1 MSTHALK
8 PMTCEQLS
16 QIFPSLAFAALPCA
30 ARSQNLANKFTFL
43 DQPIEYQ
50 LANSGIQ
57 DRSWKWQGVGF
68 VDL

>member
-8 PMTCEQLS
+8 QMTCEQLS
-16 QIFPSLAFAALPCA
+16 QIFPSLAFA
-30 ARSQNLANKFTFL
+30 TFL

-57 DRSWKWQGVGF
+57 DQSWKWRGVGF